1 MTACVFK
8 GFYITLGDI
17 HSNGKWYDVF
27 ICDGMESDV
36 TVRSDAERGPFNA
49 TMVQRIMRAL
59 LVVMLRKNISMP

>member
-36 TVRSDAERGPFNA
+36 TVRSDAERGPL
-49 TMVQRIMRAL
+49 MQQ
-59 LVVMLRKNISMP
+59 